1 MNIWKDFSWLNKIA
15 KRLEAGYMYMAHS
28 IFMSFKKHV
37 IYNSKLI
44 FEEIFY
50 RSQKCGVHYFY
61 GPQLLF

>member
-15 KRLEAGYMYMAHS
+15 KRLEAGYL
-28 IFMSFKKHV
+28 SFKKHV